1 VKTNL
6 YIEYHE
12 TLSSQAKSDRIY
24 GSLHKTMAA
33 GIVVDEDQPDRQG
46 NRHAKRA
53 PVENV
58 PKIQKAAG

>member
-1 VKTNL
+1 MKT
-6 YIEYHE
+6 YTGYHKS
-12 TLSSQAKSDRIY
+12 LPSQAKSSRAYVLLD
-24 GSLHKTMAA
+24 KTMAA